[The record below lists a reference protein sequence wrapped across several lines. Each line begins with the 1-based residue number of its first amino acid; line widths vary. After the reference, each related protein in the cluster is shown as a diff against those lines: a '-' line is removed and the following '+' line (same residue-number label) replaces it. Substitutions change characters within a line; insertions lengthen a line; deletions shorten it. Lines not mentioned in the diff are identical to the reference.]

1 LTTKGFANY
10 SASMDA
16 DLKSLEEK
24 LSQLISLCHSLRSEN
39 SVLRQELA
47 QVQSDSKK
55 LRDNMILVST
65 RLEAVIERLPEES
78 V

>member
-1 LTTKGFANY
+1 MTKKGFANY

-24 LSQLISLCHSLRSEN
+24 LSQLISLCQSLRSEN
-39 SVLRQELA
+39 AALRQELVQA
-47 QVQSDSKK
+47 QNDSKK
-55 LRDNMILVST
+55 LRDNMALVSA
-65 RLEAVIERLPEES
+65 RLEAVIDRLPEES